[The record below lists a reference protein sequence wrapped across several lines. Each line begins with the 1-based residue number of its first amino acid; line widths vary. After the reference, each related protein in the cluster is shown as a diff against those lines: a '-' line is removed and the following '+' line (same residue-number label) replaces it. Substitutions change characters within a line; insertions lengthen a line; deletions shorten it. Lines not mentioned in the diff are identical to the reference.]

1 MKTEEI
7 LRYDRMYRVMRE
19 LLDAD
24 VITFGFWVPTQPEGS
39 QLARILREN
48 PASEDEGR
56 PPYNHLAGGGGL

>member
-1 MKTEEI
+1 
-7 LRYDRMYRVMRE
+7 MYRVMRE